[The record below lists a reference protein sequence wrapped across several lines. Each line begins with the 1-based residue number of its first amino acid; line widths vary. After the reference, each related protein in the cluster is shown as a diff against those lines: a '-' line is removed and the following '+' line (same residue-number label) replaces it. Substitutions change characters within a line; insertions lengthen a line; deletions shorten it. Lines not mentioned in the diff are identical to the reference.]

1 MLAAALLV
9 SGCAGGPGA
18 GSSGGRYAAS
28 QDGYPDAPRDVSQV
42 PDAVPKVEP
51 RSRSGNRPT
60 YRVWGKTYHVLND
73 PSGYVAEG
81 RASFYGT
88 KFQGYDTASG
98 EPYDMYKMS
107 AAHRSLPLPTYAR
120 VTNLDNGR
128 QVIVRINDR
137 GPFHDDRLIDL
148 SYAAAARLDILGHG
162 TGRVRVEAID
172 PVVWAKTHGG
182 GRSGSR
188 VAAAPAA
195 PARVAGAGQ
204 TSATPQRNDAA
215 RIDTLLNAADRMD
228 ATRGAGAHDD
238 SAHVSA
244 GNVSNANVS
253 NANVSDTDVAGTHAA
268 SAAPGPVTQ
277 TKVAQVTRGVRYLQV
292 AALGSR
298 DKAQA
303 LQSRLQGLLSQP
315 VRIDNSASLYRVQV
329 GPIDDLASL
338 ETVRA
343 TLSDAGF
350 GQTFVVSP
358 TQ

>member
-1 MLAAALLV
+1 MRRLWLMLAAALLL
-9 SGCAGGPGA
+9 SGCAGGPG
-18 GSSGGRYAAS
+18 GSGGGRYAAS
-28 QDGYPDAPRDVSQV
+28 QDGYPDAPRDVSRV

-60 YRVWGKTYHVLND
+60 YRVWGKTYHVLSD

-172 PVVWAKTHGG
+172 PVAWAKTHGG
-182 GRSGSR
+182 SRSGPR

-195 PARVAGAGQ
+195 PARVAGTAQ
-204 TSATPQRNDAA
+204 TSAAPRRNDPLSTAVDRAA
-215 RIDTLLNAADRMD
+215 
-228 ATRGAGAHDD
+228 
-238 SAHVSA
+238 
-244 GNVSNANVS
+244 
-253 NANVSDTDVAGTHAA
+253 AA
-268 SAAPGPVTQ
+268 SDPGTRAAVAAPGPVTQ
-277 TKVAQVTRGVRYLQV
+277 TGMTQTRVAQGARGVRYLQV
-292 AALGSR
+292 AALGSQ
-298 DKAQA
+298 DKALA
-303 LQSRLQGLLSQP
+303 LQSRLQDLLSQP

>member
-1 MLAAALLV
+1 MRRLWLMLAAALLV
-9 SGCAGGPGA
+9 GGCAGGPGA
-18 GSSGGRYAAS
+18 GGGRYAAS
-28 QDGYPDAPRDVSQV
+28 QDGYPDAPRDVSKV

-51 RSRSGNRPT
+51 RSRSGNRST
-60 YRVWGKTYHVLND
+60 YRVWGKTYHVLSD
-73 PSGYVAEG
+73 PRGYVAEG

-172 PVVWAKTHGG
+172 PVAWAKNHGG
-182 GRSGSR
+182 GRSGGR
-188 VAAAPAA
+188 VAAAPA
-195 PARVAGAGQ
+195 PSARAESAAQ
-204 TSATPQRNDAA
+204 TSPAAPRRNDAA
-215 RIDTLLNAADRMD
+215 RIDALMNTAGR
-228 ATRGAGAHDD
+228 ATSPDHVGAND
-238 SAHVSA
+238 
-244 GNVSNANVS
+244 
-253 NANVSDTDVAGTHAA
+253 AGTNAA
-268 SAAPGPVTQ
+268 SAAPGPVTRPD
-277 TKVAQVTRGVRYLQV
+277 VSHVTRGIRYLQV

-298 DKAQA
+298 DKALM

>member
-1 MLAAALLV
+1 MLAAALLL
-9 SGCAGGPGA
+9 SGCAGGPG
-18 GSSGGRYAAS
+18 GSGGGRYAAS
-28 QDGYPDAPRDVSQV
+28 QDGYPDAPRDVSRV

-60 YRVWGKTYHVLND
+60 YRVWGKTYHVLSD

-172 PVVWAKTHGG
+172 PVAWAKNHGD
-182 GRSGSR
+182 GRPGPR

-195 PARVAGAGQ
+195 PVRVAVGAGQ
-204 TSATPQRNDAA
+204 TSAAPRRNDAA
-215 RIDTLLNAADRMD
+215 RIDTLLNATDRMD
-228 ATRGAGAHDD
+228 ATRGSGAHEGN
-238 SAHVSA
+238 ANVSA

-268 SAAPGPVTQ
+268 STAPGPVTQ
-277 TKVAQVTRGVRYLQV
+277 PSTQQMARGVRYLQV